1 MKCLK
6 TDASYSGI
14 ILLLLFA
21 PFISVKS
28 FVFQPTD
35 ENLISLNG
43 DWNFYITFEKDNPF
57 HISFYRKDFKSN
69 MWQNIP
75 VPLNWEL
82 MGFEETTYFY
92 PDFQLTDSCT
102 YWEFY
107 DRGFQQETC
116 YNKWKTV
123 LPGPN
128 QHVELF
134 DHSKDPDDE
143 MAKELTNYWIL

>member
-14 ILLLLFA
+14 TLLLLFA

-35 ENLISLNG
+35 ENVISLNG

-75 VPLNWEL
+75 VPLN
-82 MGFEETTYFY
+82 
-92 PDFQLTDSCT
+92 
-102 YWEFY
+102 WEFY